1 MYKVKFLYRWRETN
15 IFQVYYSICKGLNYF
30 FPSMTLE
37 KIYQMTREKLYLSPL
52 LKNGHSQMTFR
63 NETEDGE
70 ILSALCKYCSE
81 VKYNGFMREARSRNI
96 KGSALKSIV
105 FFEKM
110 LYTFIKVH
118 LPSM

>member
-52 LKNGHSQMTFR
+52 LKNGHSQITSELRLRMGKFSLLYANIAAKWNTMISCKR
-63 NETEDGE
+63 QGLET
-70 ILSALCKYCSE
+70 LKAL
-81 VKYNGFMREARSRNI
+81 
-96 KGSALKSIV
+96 
-105 FFEKM
+105 
-110 LYTFIKVH
+110 
-118 LPSM
+118 P